1 MSVTF
6 DFKIVSSN
14 LSGISVI
21 EAQNE
26 DAFVYLQE
34 EAHMTIFPDGSSV
47 LFDERVGDFINDCE
61 HAHLSCTYN

>member
-1 MSVTF
+1 MSVTY

-21 EAQNE
+21 EAQTE
-26 DAFVYLQE
+26 DAFVYLTE
-34 EAHMTIFPDGSSV
+34 EAHMTVFADGTSV

-61 HAHLSCTYN
+61 HAHFCCTYS